1 MMKFPERPIVSNIL
15 IPTIFIVSI
24 FLASLINFANVDAL
38 TMSSSRDCDSNA
50 VIKCGALSTSE
61 LISRYNSQESVRTI
75 FHNFGITHTDVATIN
90 TTAVSGRITA
100 GGRVLVDGK
109 EVASDAMTAGRQN
122 IAGSKAVTSNGVTFY
137 KRPPSVSFSSS
148 SLPAFVVMNN
158 GKFNFAIIASCGNP
172 VTATPKLKPK
182 ATPVPPV
189 TPPAAPII
197 TPPTA
202 PTQTQ
207 SQSQTIIVTKPVP
220 TAAPVTAPA
229 TPSQPAQIPNT
240 GLGDMLGFG
249 SFVSL
254 LSAGAHYLYK
264 RKFVA

>member
-109 EVASDAMTAGRQN
+109 EVASDAMTA
-122 IAGSKAVTSNGVTFY
+122 V
-137 KRPPSVSFSSS
+137 
-148 SLPAFVVMNN
+148 
-158 GKFNFAIIASCGNP
+158 
-172 VTATPKLKPK
+172 KPLH
-182 ATPVPPV
+182 P
-189 TPPAAPII
+189 
-197 TPPTA
+197 
-202 PTQTQ
+202 
-207 SQSQTIIVTKPVP
+207 
-220 TAAPVTAPA
+220 
-229 TPSQPAQIPNT
+229 T
-240 GLGDMLGFG
+240 GLHSIKGRLVCHFHP
-249 SFVSL
+249 VRYLPL
-254 LSAGAHYLYK
+254 LL
-264 RKFVA
+264 